1 MKRTRNSF
9 GHPAQLVLAGF
20 ATAVTIG
27 TLLLWLP
34 FSTQSTASA
43 SFVDAFFTATSAV
56 SVTGLVV
63 VDTGTYWSLF
73 GQIVILLLIQ
83 VGGLGIMTL
92 ATLFALMFFRRAGL
106 RATRAVAVET
116 KAISFQDLRGIVVRI
131 AIFALIVEAT
141 VFLVIAWRLMSAHA
155 ESFGTSLYHAVF
167 LAVSAFNNAGFSPY
181 AGSLE
186 PFVADPWI
194 LAVVSVAVIVGGLG
208 FPVVLELVRRW
219 RTPHSWSILTR
230 VTLAISAILLVIGTI
245 AFWLAEHD
253 HPQTFA
259 QVSQPQQLLLAFFTS
274 AMTRTAGFNAVPE
287 AALQPES
294 LFLTNVFM
302 FIGGGSAGT
311 AGGIKVT
318 TIGLLLFVVWAEM
331 RGRTEATI
339 GNRRIAL
346 DGQRQA
352 LSVVTLSAGIVAVF
366 TFAIMA
372 LTPFTFEQVV
382 FEVVSAFGTV
392 GLSLGITHE
401 LADPAKVLI
410 ALLMFI
416 GRLGPLTLAV
426 ALAARSKATLV
437 RLPEERMIVG

>member
-1 MKRTRNSF
+1 MERTKSPF

-20 ATAVTIG
+20 AAAVAAGTI
-27 TLLLWLP
+27 LLWLP
-34 FSTQSTASA
+34 FSTRSTESA
-43 SFVDAFFTATSAV
+43 SFVDALFTATSAV

-63 VDTGTYWSLF
+63 VDTGTYWSMF
-73 GQIVILLLIQ
+73 GQVVILLLIQ

-106 RATRAVAVET
+106 RTRRAVAVET
-116 KAISFQDLRGIVVRI
+116 KAISLQDLRGIVVRI
-131 AIFALIVEAT
+131 AIFALIVEAL
-141 VFLVIAWRLMSAHA
+141 VFVVIMWRLLTAHA
-155 ESFGTSLYHAVF
+155 EGFGTSTYHAVF
-167 LAVSAFNNAGFSPY
+167 LAISSFNNAGFSPY

-194 LAVVSVAVIVGGLG
+194 LGSVSIAVIVGGLG

-219 RTPHSWSILTR
+219 RNPHSWSILTR
-230 VTLAISAILLVIGTI
+230 VTLALSSILLLVGTI

-253 HPQTFA
+253 HQQTFA
-259 QVSQPQQLLLAFFTS
+259 QVSRPQQLVLAFFTS

-287 AALQPES
+287 TALQPES

-331 RGRTEATI
+331 RGRTDATI

-352 LSVVTLSAGIVAVF
+352 LSVVTLSAAIVALF
-366 TFAIMA
+366 TFVVMA

-392 GLSLGITHE
+392 GLSLGITPE

-426 ALAARSKATLV
+426 ALAARSKASLV

>member
-1 MKRTRNSF
+1 MDRARGIVS
-9 GHPAQLVLAGF
+9 HPAQVVLIGF
-20 ATAVTIG
+20 AAAIAIG
-27 TLLLWLP
+27 TLLLLLP
-34 FSTQSTASA
+34 FSSRAVESP
-43 SFVDAFFTATSAV
+43 SVVDAFFTATSAV
-56 SVTGLVV
+56 SVTGLTV
-63 VDTGTYWSLF
+63 VDTGTYWSPF
-73 GQIVILLLIQ
+73 GQVVILLLIQ
-83 VGGLGIMTL
+83 VGGLGIMTI
-92 ATLFALMFFRRAGL
+92 ATLFALVFFRRAGL
-106 RATRAVAVET
+106 RARRALAVET
-116 KAISFQDLRGIVVRI
+116 KSLSVQDVRGIVVRI
-131 AIFALIVEAT
+131 AVFAAVIELAVL
-141 VFLVIAWRLMSAHA
+141 VVIAWRLSSVYDEGLAR
-155 ESFGTSLYHAVF
+155 SLYDGLF
-167 LAVSAFNNAGFSPY
+167 LAISSFNNAGFSPY

-186 PFVADPWI
+186 RFVADPWI
-194 LAVVSVAVIVGGLG
+194 LGAVSIAVILGGLG

-219 RTPHSWSILTR
+219 RTPHSWSVLTR
-230 VTLAISAILLVIGTI
+230 VTLAVSATLLLIGTI

-259 QVSQPQQLLLAFFTS
+259 GASRPQQLLLAFFTS

-287 AALQPES
+287 VALQPES

-318 TIGLLLFVVWAEM
+318 TIGLLLFVVWAEV

-339 GNRRIAL
+339 GNRRISL

-366 TFAIMA
+366 TFAVMA
-372 LTPFTFEQVV
+372 LTPFSFEQVV

-392 GLSLGITHE
+392 GLSLGITPE